1 MEIKTL
7 IFLAAIMLFSCSDKK
22 PKSDELIIDSDK
34 LPVQEFLDQTR
45 MTLTEKNKKLWT
57 LKTDHLLKYRK
68 DGHIYLTPVDIIYF
82 TTQGESHLHSDSGH
96 ISNAFDTLIANGDVK
111 ISTYDGK
118 QVTTSSISWHKK
130 TNKVFSDRL
139 VEMITSEGD
148 IYTGTG
154 FTANTDLSEW
164 RILRNVKAKIHDV
177 NANLH

>member
-1 MEIKTL
+1 MEIKAL
-7 IFLAAIMLFSCSDKK
+7 ILFTAVLFCACSDKK
-22 PKSDELIIDSDK
+22 PNPGELIIDNDK
-34 LPVQEFLDQTR
+34 LPVQEFMDQTR

-57 LKTDHLLKYRK
+57 LKTNHLLKYRK

-82 TTQGESHLHSDSGH
+82 TAQGESHLFSDSGN
-96 ISNAFDTLIANGDVK
+96 ISNAFDTLIANGNVK

-118 QVTTSSISWHKK
+118 QVTTSSIAWHKK

-164 RILRNVKAKIHDV
+164 HILKNVKAKIHDV
-177 NANLH
+177 NANIH